1 MAREKK
7 QATRSAGPP
16 AASASQPPAPPTDP
30 EEDDESI
37 LKLSDGSTVPAADLE
52 KILKKHLDA
61 VEYVMVVG
69 SGKDFLSCMLTL
81 KTKGS
86 EAVARGEDP
95 AALESAKDELAAE
108 ALELAQRFR
117 SPATRVLDAR
127 SCQRFRGEG
136 LLPLFAKANAEIKQG
151 AQQVHGTFSCLS
163 LCCGRDLVL
172 VSLSCFSHLTSWCSV
187 VHRCGAFRSFRKSF
201 RRRQENCC
209 RMVSS
214 IVWSSRRRTGMSIA
228 ACVWRAC
235 AA

>member
-1 MAREKK
+1 MMAREKK

-16 AASASQPPAPPTDP
+16 AAPASQPPAPPTDP

-95 AALESAKDELAAE
+95 AALESAKDELAKE
-108 ALELAQRFR
+108 ALELAQRFN

-127 SCQRFRGEG
+127 QCQKFRGEG

-151 AQQVHGTFSCLS
+151 AQQVRRFSILQKIFS
-163 LCCGRDLVL
+163 TKTGELLPNGELNRLVIKKNN
-172 VSLSCFSHLTSWCSV
+172 
-187 VHRCGAFRSFRKSF
+187 R
-201 RRRQENCC
+201 N
-209 RMVSS
+209 
-214 IVWSSRRRTGMSIA
+214 IINGMYQQKTKA
-228 ACVWRAC
+228 PPAK
-235 AA
+235 